1 MLSGGGVKWRW
12 VPSPDLV
19 SFKVTFLVEVMSSPA
34 VLRREKEGSVTDRRL
49 WGWECEARV
58 EPD

>member
-1 MLSGGGVKWRW
+1 MLVVVVRGRW
-12 VPSPDLV
+12 VSSPDLV
-19 SFKVTFLVEVMSSPA
+19 SFKVTFLVEVMSSRA
-34 VLRREKEGSVTDRRL
+34 VLRQERSVTDLRL

>member
-1 MLSGGGVKWRW
+1 M
-12 VPSPDLV
+12 PSPDLV